1 MHFFISRSLVLAS
14 ALLLTSLCYCQ
25 KDSMVY
31 FFDKDYASCKK
42 EDLKYVGFGVKE
54 KGGIKFTCFVG
65 ATGVLTTEGFFSDS
79 TLAVKQGLFRYYDDA
94 GYKIS
99 EGRYKDN
106 KEDGVWLGWHHGDAN
121 FNDSSYYLNDSSYFE
136 NGETVTQVSFNYY
149 ANGVLLSRYFSDYRK
164 KIKDITTWN
173 EQGQI
178 RSKAFWA
185 NDTGDETWFY
195 PNGNIYSVT
204 ISKKGKVIS
213 KKYFNVDGQE
223 MTRTEVKN
231 ADRNFENQLQN
242 LKKEAQESQPY
253 FPGGAAGFR
262 SYMEKHVQFPPDFLR
277 QLPLGETVRI
287 SFKLNQSGF
296 AYDIK
301 VLEFQNFDLQN
312 AIINAFKYMPAW
324 DMKGRKDFGPIVYA
338 LTVSR
343 Y

>member
-1 MHFFISRSLVLAS
+1 MHFFISRALVLAC

-54 KGGIKFTCFVG
+54 KGAIKFTCFVG
-65 ATGVLTTEGFFSDS
+65 ATGVLTTEG
-79 TLAVKQGLFRYYDDA
+79 L
-94 GYKIS
+94 S

-178 RSKAFWA
+178 
-185 NDTGDETWFY
+185 
-195 PNGNIYSVT
+195 
-204 ISKKGKVIS
+204 
-213 KKYFNVDGQE
+213 
-223 MTRTEVKN
+223 
-231 ADRNFENQLQN
+231 
-242 LKKEAQESQPY
+242 
-253 FPGGAAGFR
+253 
-262 SYMEKHVQFPPDFLR
+262 
-277 QLPLGETVRI
+277 
-287 SFKLNQSGF
+287 
-296 AYDIK
+296 
-301 VLEFQNFDLQN
+301 
-312 AIINAFKYMPAW
+312 
-324 DMKGRKDFGPIVYA
+324 
-338 LTVSR
+338 
-343 Y
+343 